1 MVKEKKHWRQPKQK
15 RSSDN
20 PSSYGVGCVNYQFS
34 RRDKACPSVANQ
46 YWATVSILAASPKGK
61 HAFSAALI
69 SDSTLIQF
77 KRSLKP
83 RRVREVGLL
92 HDVLRMLVL

>member
-1 MVKEKKHWRQPKQK
+1 MVKEKKHWRHPKQK

-83 RRVREVGLL
+83 RLVREVGLL